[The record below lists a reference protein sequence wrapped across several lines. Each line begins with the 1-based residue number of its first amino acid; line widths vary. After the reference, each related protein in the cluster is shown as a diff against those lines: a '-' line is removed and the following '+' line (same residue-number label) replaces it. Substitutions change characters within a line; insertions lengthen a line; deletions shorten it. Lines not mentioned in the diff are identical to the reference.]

1 MIQKVLEQ
9 IIKENIPSLVTAK
22 VKAFLDQIKNWMS
35 KPINYSWIW
44 AVVQG
49 LCIVLISFWIRQPPF
64 LGIGVAALGLVA
76 IFMAIRAEQ
85 KWSKI
90 ERAAW
95 FIVATGLLIVEITA
109 IRDEHDRHESEMEAI
124 RKQEQADRTSAAK
137 ARADDRAAFA
147 ALLQTG
153 KDLFQHQSALSKED
167 RDQMTGGDSYIVVVP
182 DLGLSVE
189 GPNTFV
195 LLARIGKNGKRLAV
209 PEAHI
214 QVRKL
219 PIPNEGKKSELLDV
233 LTGKN
238 QGSVF
243 VGTISPDWAQ
253 ILPTRITPSPEG
265 ISEYVVNVVAR
276 NNPTVETLRVRH
288 NPTTGNWE

>member
-1 MIQKVLEQ
+1 V
-9 IIKENIPSLVTAK
+9 
-22 VKAFLDQIKNWMS
+22 
-35 KPINYSWIW
+35 
-44 AVVQG
+44 
-49 LCIVLISFWIRQPPF
+49 
-64 LGIGVAALGLVA
+64 LGLVA
-76 IFMAIRAEQ
+76 IVMAIRAEQ

-95 FIVATGLLIVEITA
+95 FIVATGLLIVEIRA
-109 IRDEHDRHESEMEAI
+109 IRDEHNRHESEMEAI
-124 RKQEQADRTSAAK
+124 RNQEQADRADAAK

-182 DLGLSVE
+182 FLAISVE
-189 GPNTFV
+189 GPNTFA
-195 LLARIGKNGKRLAV
+195 LEAHIGKNGKRLAV

-219 PIPNEGKKSELLDV
+219 PIPNFGKKSELLDE

-238 QGSVF
+238 QGSAF
-243 VGTISPDWAQ
+243 DGTISPDWVQ
-253 ILPTRITPSPEG
+253 TLPIRITPSPEG
-265 ISEYVVNVVAR
+265 ISEYVVNVDAR
-276 NNPTVETLRVRH
+276 NKPTVETLRVRH
-288 NPTTGNWE
+288 NPTTGNWEYSFKVLKLIQPSGDPNKPGKVKTLEVTEPEWRTQVFTESK

>member
-1 MIQKVLEQ
+1 MIQKLLGR

-22 VKAFLDQIKNWMS
+22 VKAFLDQIK

-49 LCIVLISFWIRQPPF
+49 LCIVLVSFWIRQPPF
-64 LGIGVAALGLVA
+64 LGIGVAVLGVVA

-95 FIVATGLLIVEITA
+95 FIVATGLLIVEIRA

-124 RKQEQADRTSAAK
+124 RKQEQADRSEAAK
-137 ARADDRAAFA
+137 ARAGDRAAFA

-167 RDQMTGGDSYIVVVP
+167 RDQMTGGDSYIVVTP
-182 DLGLSVE
+182 DLALSVE

-195 LLARIGKNGKRLAV
+195 LSAQIGKNGKRLAV
-209 PEAHI
+209 LARIIHE
-214 QVRKL
+214 
-219 PIPNEGKKSELLDV
+219 S
-233 LTGKN
+233 
-238 QGSVF
+238 GS
-243 VGTISPDWAQ
+243 
-253 ILPTRITPSPEG
+253 
-265 ISEYVVNVVAR
+265 
-276 NNPTVETLRVRH
+276 
-288 NPTTGNWE
+288 

>member
-1 MIQKVLEQ
+1 MIQKLLGQ

-35 KPINYSWIW
+35 KPINYSWKW

-49 LCIVLISFWIRQPPF
+49 LCVVLVSFWIRQPPF

-76 IFMAIRAEQ
+76 IFMAIRAEA

-95 FIVATGLLIVEITA
+95 FIVATGLLIVEIRA

-137 ARADDRAAFA
+137 ARVDDRAAFA

-153 KDLFQHQSALSKED
+153 KDLFRHQSVLSKED
-167 RDQMTGGDSYIVVVP
+167 RDQITGGDSYIVVAP
-182 DLGLSVE
+182 ILAISVE
-189 GPNTFV
+189 GPNTFA
-195 LLARIGKNGKRLAV
+195 LKAYIGKNGQQLAV

-214 QVRKL
+214 QVH
-219 PIPNEGKKSELLDV
+219 NEEKKQQRRNSSPVAQLTRKKSA
-233 LTGKN
+233 TK
-238 QGSVF
+238 
-243 VGTISPDWAQ
+243 
-253 ILPTRITPSPEG
+253 PEQENDRPRHSSSAA
-265 ISEYVVNVVAR
+265 IRPAR
-276 NNPTVETLRVRH
+276 RKASTYPRLRSSFR
-288 NPTTGNWE
+288 